1 MDTHTEK
8 LPRAARAL
16 AVGVLGAAVLHGC
29 RPTPST
35 SRAVSPTAS
44 REIVI
49 SDSEITRLNART
61 AWEAV
66 RLRVPKLVYGLNA
79 YGRPTGVRIEELRS
93 YMADQ
98 TPLLVVDGARVGDI
112 MYLDDIP
119 GPEIQR
125 IRVLDGDAGQVLY
138 GLAGSSGVIIVETK
152 RAS

>member
-1 MDTHTEK
+1 MNTSMEK

-16 AVGVLGAAVLHGC
+16 AVGLLGAAVLQGC
-29 RPTPST
+29 RPAPST

-49 SDSEITRLNART
+49 SDSEITRLSART
-61 AWEAV
+61 AWDAV

-79 YGRPTGVRIEELRS
+79 YGQPTGVRIQEIRS
-93 YMADQ
+93 YKGDQ

-112 MYLDDIP
+112 MYLEDIP
-119 GPEIQR
+119 GPDIQR

-138 GLAGSSGVIIVETK
+138 GLAGSNGVIIVETK
-152 RAS
+152 RGS